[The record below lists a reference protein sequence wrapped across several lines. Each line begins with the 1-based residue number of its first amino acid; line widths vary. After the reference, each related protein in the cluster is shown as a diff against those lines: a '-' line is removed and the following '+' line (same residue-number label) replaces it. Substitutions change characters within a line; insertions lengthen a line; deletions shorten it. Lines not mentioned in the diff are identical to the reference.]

1 MNNSLD
7 IRTFTV
13 CADETGTRL
22 DIFLAKHTGLSRS
35 RIKNLICDGYS
46 VIHNEVSFCNGKLP
60 KPSHPVE
67 TGDVIEITIPSFEEP
82 DFLPENIPLKIIFQ
96 DKDIIVVNKSA
107 GMAVHPGRGNI
118 TGTLASALLY
128 HCNTLSG
135 VGEKMRPGIVHRLD
149 MNTSG
154 LIVAALNNESHNIL
168 SKMIQERE
176 IKRFYTVFVWGH
188 PEPPAG
194 TIDAPL
200 GRHPRKGTLRAV
212 IPTRCA
218 ATQRTGKHAVTHYSL
233 TDSYEFLSR
242 LRVNLETGRT
252 HQIRVHMAYI
262 GHHVFG
268 DPQYGGRE
276 ERLKGFSPDIRE
288 KARQLLKNLNR
299 QALHSERLEFRH
311 PVTGEELTFEA
322 PLPEDICNLIKAL
335 EEE

>member
-22 DIFLAKHTGLSRS
+22 DIFLAKHAGLSRS

-46 VIHNEVSFCNGKLP
+46 VIQNCKLP

-67 TGDVIEITIPSFEEP
+67 TGDVIEITIPSFKEP
-82 DFLPENIPLKIIFQ
+82 DFLPENIPFNIIFQ

-128 HCNTLSG
+128 HCKTLSG
-135 VGEKMRPGIVHRLD
+135 IGDKMRPGIVHRLD

-154 LIVAALNNESHNIL
+154 LIVVALNNESHNIL
-168 SKMIQERE
+168 SKMIQEHE

-188 PEPPAG
+188 SEPPAG

-212 IPTRCA
+212 IPT
-218 ATQRTGKHAVTHYSL
+218 GKPAVTHYSL
-233 TDSYEFLSR
+233 TDSYEFLSK

-299 QALHSERLEFRH
+299 QALHSERLQFRH
-311 PVTGEELTFEA
+311 PVTGEELIFEA
-322 PLPEDICNLIKAL
+322 PLPEDLCNLIKAL